1 MGGKPLNAEMYEK
14 IITDRLVFGVP
25 AVKIA
30 KDIERTPST
39 ISCIVTAFESVRDEN
54 WDQCEQIIDVYK
66 APLTL
71 FNWAANKLGKEIP
84 PSLEIAYEKRKA
96 KKREY
101 DLQKK
106 QQIDQQTP
114 AQESAPEA
122 ESPPKQKAEDNTG
135 IYFIKLLEAVNKQ
148 NELLEQ
154 LYDVVIPKWT
164 GDLKDNLNVNSD
176 MVNQSLKRID
186 DKLEAIKINV
196 RKRGL

>member
-30 KDIERTPST
+30 QDIERNAST
-39 ISCIVTAFESVRDEN
+39 VTCIVSAFESVRAED
-54 WDQCEQIIDVYK
+54 WDKCKQIIDCYK
-66 APLTL
+66 APLAL
-71 FNWAANKLGKEIP
+71 FTWSANKLGKEVP
-84 PSLEIAYEKRKA
+84 QSLEAVYEERKA

-101 DLQKK
+101 DSQKR
-106 QQIDQQTP
+106 QQIGQQVP

-122 ESPPKQKAEDNTG
+122 ESQPKQKAEDNTG

-154 LYDVVIPKWT
+154 LYDVGIPKWT